1 MKLVTTQTIDDFF
14 TVDELN
20 YISALPDRYP
30 EYTGLI
36 TGTEPGLPAG
46 TIEREIFSFE
56 SETFNDVRA
65 ILRSKIDRHFGTHVS
80 FGGSHILKSYVP
92 YRAHTDAVYGEYGID
107 DKNYGAWTLIIP
119 LDDYDSNTILF
130 NEHSFETK
138 YVPEYIKGKD
148 PIYKINFDT
157 RKKYLSHE
165 TPNNLNH
172 FSIET
177 IFPWKKNTCFAMS
190 RYKFHGS
197 DNFPINNLSFKRAV
211 ILWTFCPLD
220 I

>member
-1 MKLVTTQTIDDFF
+1 MKLVETKTLDDFF

-20 YISALPDRYP
+20 YISALPDKYP
-30 EYTGLI
+30 EYTGFI

-46 TIEREIFSFE
+46 TVEREIFSFE
-56 SETFNDVRA
+56 SDTFNDVKD
-65 ILRSKIDRHFGTHVS
+65 ILRSKIDNHFGTHVS

-107 DKNYGAWTLIIP
+107 ENHYGAWTLIIP

-130 NEHSFETK
+130 NEYSYDTK
-138 YVPEYIKGKD
+138 FLPEYIKGKE
-148 PIYKINFDT
+148 PTYKIGFDL
-157 RKKYLSHE
+157 RQQYLSHE

-172 FSIET
+172 LSIET
-177 IFPWKKNTCFAMS
+177 IFPWQKNKCFAMS

-197 DNFPINNLSFKRAV
+197 DNYKKRGLNFKRAV
-211 ILWTFCPLD
+211 IVWTSCPLS
-220 I
+220 